1 MTYEPSDFARCG
13 GNPCFEY
20 CRACKRN
27 EKNSPADP
35 QSNSQWY
42 MGPWIMED
50 EKCPS
55 FTEMKNET

>member
-35 QSNSQWY
+35 QSNHQWY

-50 EKCPS
+50 ERCPS
-55 FTEMKNET
+55 FVGVKEE

>member
-50 EKCPS
+50 ERCPS
-55 FTEMKNET
+55 FVGVKEE